1 MAIVD
6 FTVPKN
12 MQKRVEEIIKI
23 KGFASKAEFFRF
35 AAIYF
40 IDILENRQK
49 NEEECFEKLTGLLSR
64 EISEHYENKDIPSL
78 KEQLVDV

>member
-35 AAIYF
+35 ATIYF

-49 NEEECFEKLTGLLSR
+49 NEEEHFEKLTGLLSR
-64 EISEHYENKDIPSL
+64 EILEHYENKDISFL
-78 KEQLVDV
+78 KKQLVDV